1 MVQGTSSIIFN
12 PDYRETFMRFFT
24 LLGFIATLLI
34 ATPVYALSNRLAHHP
49 SPYLALHANDAVAWQ
64 EWTPQ
69 TLALA
74 KKQNK
79 LIFLSLG
86 YFSCQGCH
94 KMQKEALGK
103 GEFADF
109 LNRHVIPVLVDR
121 ELLTALD
128 GELQAYALRTQ
139 GLSGWPL
146 NVILT
151 PEGHPLQ
158 AIFYESPQ
166 QLLHSASYLQ
176 SRWAAEGKAML
187 ADARAAVDVQ
197 LAYTPRPLR
206 ITPAVAGKFRNQFLL
221 EVFDQADT
229 YRGWN
234 CTGANPIPGW
244 AAICAPGWTPW
255 PAPACMIRSAAAF
268 SVTARTR
275 NGARRI
281 AKKCSATTAS
291 SP

>member
-1 MVQGTSSIIFN
+1 
-12 PDYRETFMRFFT
+12 MRFFT
-24 LLGFIATLLI
+24 LLTFITALLT
-34 ATPVYALSNRLAHHP
+34 AAPAHALGNRLANHP

-94 KMQKEALGK
+94 KMKKEALGN

-109 LNRHVIPVLVDR
+109 LNRHFIPMLVDR

-128 GELQAYALRTQ
+128 SELQTYALHTQ

-176 SRWAAEGKAML
+176 SRWAGDGKAML
-187 ADARAAVDVQ
+187 ADARAAADVQ
-197 LAYTPRPLR
+197 LAYTPRPVR

-229 YRGWN
+229 YRG
-234 CTGANPIPGW
+234 GFG
-244 AAICAPGWTPW
+244 
-255 PAPACMIRSAAAF
+255 
-268 SVTARTR
+268 
-275 NGARRI
+275 NGAKYPMAPQLDALLELYRREPDPRLGSYLRTWLD
-281 AKKCSATTAS
+281 AMAGPGLYDPVGGGFFRYSTDAEWRSPHCEKCSATTAS